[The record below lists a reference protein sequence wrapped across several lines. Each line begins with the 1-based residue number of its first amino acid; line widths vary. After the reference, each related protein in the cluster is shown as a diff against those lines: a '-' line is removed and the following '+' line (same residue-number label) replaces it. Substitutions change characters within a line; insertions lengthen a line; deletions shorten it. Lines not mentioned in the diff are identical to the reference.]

1 MPRRRFPALFL
12 TLSCTATLAGSL
24 VALAQ
29 TPPASQPA
37 AQARAGGRG
46 NRGPTIPMTE
56 PADFPMVRV
65 DQGWSARH
73 TANLVRAQ
81 QGDVDLY
88 LLGDSITDN
97 WGSPAFRDSYTKY
110 FSGWK
115 TADFGIGGD
124 RTEHVLWRIQNGE
137 LDGNLH
143 PKVIMLQIG
152 TNNLPKTQYNYSA
165 DTPEQTAAGVKA
177 ILDVIHQKQP
187 QAKVL
192 LVSVFPRDNGS
203 DASFGVPEKV
213 KTLNTLI
220 AKFADGNQVKFLDIH
235 DKFLGPDGKL
245 LPGVL
250 QPDNLHPT
258 AAGYDIW
265 GAAITPIL
273 TDWLGQPTP
282 PANP

>member
-1 MPRRRFPALFL
+1 MNRVSLFL
-12 TLSCTATLAGSL
+12 SVA
-24 VALAQ
+24 ALAAGALTAFSQ
-29 TPPASQPA
+29 TRPA
-37 AQARAGGRG
+37 APARGGRG
-46 NRGPTIPMTE
+46 GGGGARIPMTE
-56 PADFPMVRV
+56 PADEGMVRV

-73 TANLVRAQ
+73 TANLARAQ

-97 WGSPAFRDSYTKY
+97 WGSGNFRDSYARY

-124 RTEHVLWRIQNGE
+124 RTEHVLWRISHGE

-152 TNNLPKTQYNYSA
+152 TNNLPRTQYNYAA

-177 ILDVIHQKQP
+177 ILDVIQQKQP

-192 LVSVFPRDNGS
+192 LVAVFPRDNPG
-203 DASFGVPEKV
+203 DAAFGVPEKV
-213 KTLNTLI
+213 KALNPLI
-220 AKFADGNQVKFLDIH
+220 AKLPDGTRVKFLDIH
-235 DKFLGPDGKL
+235 DQFLDANGKL
-245 LPGVL
+245 KPGVM

-265 GAAITPIL
+265 GTAITPIL
-273 TDWLGQPTP
+273 TEWLGAPKPQ
-282 PANP
+282 N